1 MCHGANLIPEGLET
15 GEFQIDSNADI
26 NMMKPIYI
34 VAYGRNPKDDG
45 LTEQTPTGLGIIANG
60 IPNGMYYCVVSQNMI
75 QGLLDTINN
84 KGFGDSIISVFSIP
98 VLAVVGFNGWTLDH
112 LIDDNN
118 SFLMWLVSDFKAN
131 PQTLNLVARPSSI
144 DGYTPRNKKLLT
156 YPYLYLRF

>member
-1 MCHGANLIPEGLET
+1 
-15 GEFQIDSNADI
+15 
-26 NMMKPIYI
+26 
-34 VAYGRNPKDDG
+34 
-45 LTEQTPTGLGIIANG
+45 
-60 IPNGMYYCVVSQNMI
+60 MI
-75 QGLLDTINN
+75 QGLLDSINS

-118 SFLMWLVSDFKAN
+118 SFLMWLVTDFKAN